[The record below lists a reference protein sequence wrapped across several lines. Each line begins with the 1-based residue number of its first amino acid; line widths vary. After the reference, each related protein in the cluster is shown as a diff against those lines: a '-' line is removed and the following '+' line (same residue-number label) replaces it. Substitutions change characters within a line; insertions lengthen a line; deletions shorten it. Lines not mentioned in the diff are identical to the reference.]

1 MVDFFRMFI
10 SRSWE
15 FFCIRW
21 PGFGFTVGQAF
32 LAVFASLAAARV
44 VMRMSGVSLSGSVS
58 GAVKAYRSSGGNN
71 SSIKVSKERQG
82 DTK

>member
-1 MVDFFRMFI
+1 MLDFIRMFL

-21 PGFGFTVGQAF
+21 PGFDFTIGQAF
-32 LAVFASLAAARV
+32 LAVFASLAALRV
-44 VMRMSGVSLSGSVS
+44 VMRMSGISIS
-58 GAVKAYRSSGGNN
+58 GAVRSVTSTGGNN
-71 SSIKVSKERQG
+71 KAIKTSEERKG